1 MSEVGWID
9 THNHLQVDIFDED
22 VEALWERAKSLGV
35 TDAVITAG
43 SAADW
48 DRVVSRAQKL
58 QIHYTLGIHP
68 LYVDRSKD
76 EDLDLLW
83 ERLNRAL
90 GDPLFVGIGEIGLE
104 ENPQIRDEAF
114 FARQLDFAAKLALP
128 VSVHVRKTASR
139 VLKYLRR
146 ICGGTKASRASSTP
160 STAPTSSARPSS
172 RSVFDWGSEARRPMR
187 EADAFA
193 DISPRCRTGP
203 GCSKRMRPTCRPPPG
218 GIAANCAQNP
228 RIWSNTAGL
237 PRRFGASVLRRPH
250 GRAPTMHELLF
261 RG

>member
-35 TDAVITAG
+35 TDAIITAG
-43 SAADW
+43 CAADW

-68 LYVDRSKD
+68 LYVDQSRDKD
-76 EDLDLLW
+76 LNLLW
-83 ERLNRAL
+83 ERLNRSL
-90 GDPLFVGIGEIGLE
+90 DDPLFVGIGEIGLE
-104 ENPQIRDEAF
+104 ENPQTRDEAF

-146 ICGGTKASRASSTP
+146 RRTYEGSRRIRRHLAEVPDWAWVLETD
-160 STAPTSSARPSS
+160 APDMPSSARRDRGELRTEPADLAEYG
-172 RSVFDWGSEARRPMR
+172 RLAAALRGIPPEEAARQSTDNAR
-187 EADAFA
+187 AAF
-193 DISPRCRTGP
+193 PRLTG
-203 GCSKRMRPTCRPPPG
+203 R
-218 GIAANCAQNP
+218 
-228 RIWSNTAGL
+228 
-237 PRRFGASVLRRPH
+237 
-250 GRAPTMHELLF
+250 
-261 RG
+261 

>member
-43 SAADW
+43 CAADW

-68 LYVDRSKD
+68 LYVDRSRD
-76 EDLDLLW
+76 DDLDLLW

-90 GDPLFVGIGEIGLE
+90 NDPLFVGIGEIGLE
-104 ENPQIRDEAF
+104 ENPQTRDEAF

-146 ICGGTKASRASSTP
+146 RRGVTGVIHAFNGSDVEREAFLALGFRLGFGGAATYEGSRRIRRHLAEVPDWAWVLETD
-160 STAPTSSARPSS
+160 APDMPSS
-172 RSVFDWGSEARRPMR
+172 VRRDRGELRTEP
-187 EADAFA
+187 ADLAEYGRLA
-193 DISPRCRTGP
+193 AALRGISPEEAARQSTDNARAAFPRLTGP
-203 GCSKRMRPTCRPPPG
+203 
-218 GIAANCAQNP
+218 
-228 RIWSNTAGL
+228 
-237 PRRFGASVLRRPH
+237 
-250 GRAPTMHELLF
+250 
-261 RG
+261 

>member
-22 VEALWERAKSLGV
+22 IEELWEKAKSLGV
-35 TDAVITAG
+35 TDAIITAG
-43 SAADW
+43 CAADW

-68 LYVDRSKD
+68 LYVDQSRD
-76 EDLDLLW
+76 EDLNLLW

-90 GDPLFVGIGEIGLE
+90 NDPLFVGIGEIGLE
-104 ENPQIRDEAF
+104 ENPQTRDEAF

-146 ICGGTKASRASSTP
+146 RRGVRLAREQQK
-160 STAPTSSARPSS
+160 SA
-172 RSVFDWGSEARRPMR
+172 
-187 EADAFA
+187 
-193 DISPRCRTGP
+193 
-203 GCSKRMRPTCRPPPG
+203 
-218 GIAANCAQNP
+218 
-228 RIWSNTAGL
+228 
-237 PRRFGASVLRRPH
+237 
-250 GRAPTMHELLF
+250 
-261 RG
+261 